1 MKTLS
6 KLSLSAVLMLLSCV
20 ASACLCSLQATAG
33 ILLGT
38 QAAAPASVNL
48 TAEGTLDWAHWGL
61 GAATDFDQKS
71 EVANQINNFTQISG
85 AGTVNRYA
93 NA

>member
-1 MKTLS
+1 MKPNRNIS
-6 KLSLSAVLMLLSCV
+6 MLLAGV
-20 ASACLCSLQATAG
+20 AGACLCSLQATAG